1 MKKRVSL
8 LLAAAMT
15 LTALTGCS
23 SEMIPLWYPKRRSRN
38 FLRWTLRATR

>member
-23 SEMIPLWYPKRRSRN
+23 SGNDTTQIG
-38 FLRWTLRATR
+38 RASCRDRVSVRV

>member
-23 SEMIPLWYPKRRSRN
+23 SGN
-38 FLRWTLRATR
+38 DTTLVSKNAVPGIF

>member
-15 LTALTGCS
+15 LAAPP
-23 SEMIPLWYPKRRSRN
+23 EMIPLWYPKRRSRN

>member
-23 SEMIPLWYPKRRSRN
+23 SGNDTTPGI
-38 FLRWTLRATR
+38 F